1 MTLLKK
7 QQKQPTPSKHRM
19 RRAIRNGADWID
31 ISVPIRTA
39 MVHYPGTPSVTIKR
53 VHQMRSGDSANES
66 QIRMGAHSGTH
77 MDAPIHFLP
86 EGDGIDQMPFSA
98 TIGRAT
104 VVQIHDR
111 RRITRREL
119 MEHSIEKGDRIL
131 FKTRNSPRC
140 WETARFLSDFVYLET
155 DAALWL
161 VKRGIQTVGI
171 DYLSVGGYQQ
181 NGQEVHRLLLQ
192 HGVWI
197 IEGLDLTRVT
207 PGHYEMI
214 CLPLRIEGADG
225 APSRAI
231 LRPSPPPI
239 RVKR

>member
-1 MTLLKK
+1 MKE
-7 QQKQPTPSKHRM
+7 QDNQPTRSKSPVKPVTRS
-19 RRAIRNGADWID
+19 RAEWID
-31 ISVPIRTA
+31 ISVPIRTG
-39 MVHYPGTPSVTIKR
+39 MVHYPGTPSVTITR
-53 VHQMRSGDSANES
+53 VRQMGSGDGANES
-66 QIRMGAHSGTH
+66 RIRMGAHSGTH

-86 EGDGIDQMPFSA
+86 QGDGIDQMPLSA
-98 TIGRAT
+98 TIGSAT
-104 VVQIHDR
+104 VIQIHDR

-131 FKTRNSPRC
+131 LRTRNSPRC

-181 NGQEVHRLLLQ
+181 NGPEVHSLLLR

-197 IEGLDLTRVT
+197 IEGLNLTRVM
-207 PGHYEMI
+207 PGRYEMI

-225 APSRAI
+225 APARAI
-231 LRPSPPPI
+231 LRASPPPI
-239 RVKR
+239 QAKR